1 MLDLDVHHV
10 AMWLVGT
17 ARSDEMTR
25 HRDAALDAQP
35 QALRRRFASSTLVRS
50 AVRSEEWLDGVGRI
64 ITSGRMAGVGRD
76 GTVWVGIQHA
86 TCNVQRATA
95 AAKASVLAG
104 CPCLCAGMTQR
115 RDCVA
120 GNGRHQRL
128 QVWPSCVRHEQSR
141 DKAEQTSWPGK
152 SPTSRTVKANRTLRR
167 WSRWRHPIC
176 SAPRCRV
183 VISGRLGGN
192 LRDSLTHSPAF
203 CMCVLPRS
211 LFSAR

>member
-1 MLDLDVHHV
+1 MGFCTIFRCHSAKRPELQMLDLDVHHV

-86 TCNVQRATA
+86 TCNVQ
-95 AAKASVLAG
+95 
-104 CPCLCAGMTQR
+104 QR
-115 RDCVA
+115 
-120 GNGRHQRL
+120 Q
-128 QVWPSCVRHEQSR
+128 P
-141 DKAEQTSWPGK
+141 
-152 SPTSRTVKANRTLRR
+152 RR
-167 WSRWRHPIC
+167 
-176 SAPRCRV
+176 
-183 VISGRLGGN
+183 
-192 LRDSLTHSPAF
+192 
-203 CMCVLPRS
+203 
-211 LFSAR
+211 LFSLAACVCVPA